1 MGEVAAFNQK
11 MLNTEKKIA
20 IYGTTPCGRT
30 AKKAIEN
37 SGGSVDI
44 FIDRLRGG
52 EMF

>member
-11 MLNTEKKIA
+11 MLNT
-20 IYGTTPCGRT
+20 
-30 AKKAIEN
+30 EN

-52 EMF
+52 GEMF